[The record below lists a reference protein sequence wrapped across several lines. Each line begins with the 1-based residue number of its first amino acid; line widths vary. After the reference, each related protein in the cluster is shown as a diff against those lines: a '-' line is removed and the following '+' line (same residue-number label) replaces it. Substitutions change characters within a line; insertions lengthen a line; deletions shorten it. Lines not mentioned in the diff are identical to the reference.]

1 MPSALLRPVLPD
13 RSQPDGPPA
22 TSRRLDLDVVR
33 GVAILLALG
42 WHFSPASSGNA
53 VLDAVQWPG
62 HVLGWAGVD
71 LFFVLSGF
79 LMGQIVFREQA
90 RTGRFDGRRFTLRR
104 LLRLWPMLYVFLAV
118 QAVIGPEP
126 VSSYLWQNALHVQN
140 YAGSSLSHL
149 WSLAVEEHFYL
160 LLAVLFPLF
169 ARRRPSVRVLVGV
182 LVGVLVASLVLR
194 GIGTAADMSDVRL
207 QWRTHFRMDS
217 LAAGLLLAVLRV
229 HAPASFERLQ
239 RRRWLWAALTA
250 TGVAFLAV
258 VGKGG
263 ALGNTLGYTVAYV
276 TGASFLLLLHGAA
289 WVPRAGWLSRP
300 LAALG
305 RYSYGIYIWHLFA
318 AQSVLSWLPGL
329 DYHSTTP
336 LAQAVKFGVAIGAG
350 VLATVVVDRPTLRL
364 RDRLLPAT
372 TRVEAGSPAPERSRE
387 PATLS
392 ARELSA
398 DRMAA

>member
-1 MPSALLRPVLPD
+1 
-13 RSQPDGPPA
+13 
-22 TSRRLDLDVVR
+22 
-33 GVAILLALG
+33 
-42 WHFSPASSGNA
+42 
-53 VLDAVQWPG
+53 
-62 HVLGWAGVD
+62 
-71 LFFVLSGF
+71 
-79 LMGQIVFREQA
+79 
-90 RTGRFDGRRFTLRR
+90 
-104 LLRLWPMLYVFLAV
+104 
-118 QAVIGPEP
+118 
-126 VSSYLWQNALHVQN
+126 
-140 YAGSSLSHL
+140 
-149 WSLAVEEHFYL
+149 
-160 LLAVLFPLF
+160 VLFPLF

-182 LVGVLVASLVLR
+182 LVGVLVASLILR
-194 GIGTAADMSDVRL
+194 GIGAAADVSDVRL

-263 ALGNTLGYTVAYV
+263 ALGSTLGYTVAYV
-276 TGASFLLLLHGAA
+276 TGAAFLLLLHGAA

-336 LAQAVKFGVAIGAG
+336 LAQTVKFGVAIGAG

-372 TRVEAGSPAPERSRE
+372 ARVEAGSPAPERSRG